1 MLSMMEMGDNTDDW
15 SDDYVES
22 SSKLNFTVKTSIS
35 LITLSITKGSFCS
48 CVLAAGSYTVAALRS
63 PTVGTSIDYTSFKVR
78 SMYMCRPFYAYFLD
92 IFSPG
97 SRHDGRNGSCYPR

>member
-22 SSKLNFTVKTSIS
+22 SSKLNFTVKTSIY
-35 LITLSITKGSFCS
+35 LITLSITKASFCS
-48 CVLAAGSYTVAALRS
+48 SVFAAGSYMLAALRS
-63 PTVGTSIDYTSFKVR
+63 PTVGMSIDYTSFKVR
-78 SMYMCRPFYAYFLD
+78 WMYMCRPFYAYFD